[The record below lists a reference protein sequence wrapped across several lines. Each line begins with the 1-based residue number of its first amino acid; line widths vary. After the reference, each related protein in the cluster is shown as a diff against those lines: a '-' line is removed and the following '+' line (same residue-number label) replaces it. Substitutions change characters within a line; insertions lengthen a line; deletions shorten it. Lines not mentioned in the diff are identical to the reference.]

1 MALVN
6 LKTTLKSLRF
16 GPNSTLAF
24 SDMPNQGFSNQP
36 YVVKTIPQDLVP
48 DDLKQKEYDPLFPT
62 LLPNGSIDFLTRG
75 GILES
80 AKIDAERISKFFDPT
95 KKGALI
101 NGVLFIAKQ
110 ELLSQLNPKVLGVNS
125 EVNLLLNQNIY
136 SPTSTIAQIAANGAP
151 GLHLNKQGINPF
163 IFTDKFGYEYATVKA
178 EKEIENNGNG
188 RLKLLYQLK
197 VAKNQGDG
205 IISIAKDY
213 YGISRDPNELFQYL
227 GGPGGLRT
235 LISTAPGSET
245 VKDYKNSDGSSINNV
260 YTFSSA
266 RLNTKSSTF
275 NIGTNTLSDFRREF
289 EDQDGS
295 FPTPHTDYGA
305 FNRETT
311 YKTSKTYLQ
320 GNSRYGAIKI
330 LNPNLSVSPDSLA
343 PGDRDIIDFS
353 FSLINNN
360 TGNNTF
366 LNFRAYIDDFND
378 SFAGEWDAYKYVG
391 RAENFYRYK
400 GFTRDFNV
408 TFNIPALSRAD
419 MITNYQ
425 KLNAL
430 TWATL
435 PDYSNAG
442 LMRGNLVYFTM
453 GDYLRES
460 IVVIKTLTFNPIFD
474 MGFDIN
480 RAEDGTLFNSTNNF
494 YVGQLPKGIKVTC
507 NMVPLTHYM
516 DKGNGDKP
524 LFFTPQ
530 RGEALIG
537 NRKHVI
543 IDRDNIAAQY
553 GETTGSLQTNYNQV
567 QAFVPND
574 PTKSPIFTA
583 GNPLPNQNSI
593 GVTTGSQ
600 FQPPTSALQQFG
612 VLDFNN

>member
-16 GPNSTLAF
+16 GNTNPAF
-24 SDMPNQGFSNQP
+24 SDRPGGGFSDQP
-36 YVVKTIPQDLVP
+36 YVVKTIPQDLVS

-62 LLPNGSIDFLTRG
+62 LLPNNSIDFLTRG

-80 AKIDAERISKFFDPT
+80 AKIDTERILKFLNPF
-95 KKGALI
+95 KNGASP
-101 NGVLFIAKQ
+101 NGALFIAKQ
-110 ELLSQLNPKVLGVNS
+110 ELLSQLNPKTLGVNS
-125 EVNLLLNQNIY
+125 EVNLFYNQNIY
-136 SPTSTIAQIAANGAP
+136 LPYNTLAQIAANGTP
-151 GLHLNKQGINPF
+151 GLHLNKQGTNPF
-163 IFTDKFGYEYATVKA
+163 IFTDKFGYEYATKKA
-178 EKEIENNGNG
+178 EENIDGNVGNG

-197 VAKNQGDG
+197 IAQNQGEG

-213 YGISRDPNELFQYL
+213 YGISKDPNELFQYL

-235 LISTAPGSET
+235 LISIAPGSAT
-245 VKDYKNSDGSSINNV
+245 VKDYKDSKGSFINNV
-260 YTFSSA
+260 YTFSSTK
-266 RLNTKSSTF
+266 LNAKNSSF
-275 NIGTNTLSDFRREF
+275 NTNTNELSDFRIEF
-289 EDQDGS
+289 QNQDKT
-295 FPTPHTDYGA
+295 FPTPVTDYRK

-320 GNSRYGAIKI
+320 SNLRNGTTKI
-330 LNPNLSVSPDSLA
+330 LNPNLSVSPDSLTS
-343 PGDRDIIDFS
+343 DDHDIIDFS
-353 FSLINNN
+353 FNLIHND
-360 TGNNTF
+360 TGENTF

-378 SFAGEWDAYKYVG
+378 TFTGDWESYKYIG

-408 TFNIPALSRAD
+408 SFTVPALSRAD

-442 LMRGNLVYFTM
+442 LIRGNLVYFTI

-460 IVVIKTLTFNPIFD
+460 IVVIKNLAFNPIFD

-480 RAEDGTLFNSTNNF
+480 RDNIGSLFNKTDNL

-507 NMVPLTHYM
+507 NMIPLTHNM
-516 DKGNGDKP
+516 NIGNGNDKEP
-524 LFFTPQ
+524 LSHLFFTPQ

-543 IDRDNIAAQY
+543 IDRENIANQY
-553 GETTGSLQTNYNQV
+553 EGENTGSLQTNYNLQKV
-567 QAFVPND
+567 FVPNN
-574 PTKSPIFTA
+574 PSLSPIFT
-583 GNPLPNQNSI
+583 
-593 GVTTGSQ
+593 
-600 FQPPTSALQQFG
+600 TS
-612 VLDFNN
+612 